1 MNEKNIKK
9 MSSNILTLWEGK
21 ISFPYNNLGKGS
33 ILPVRL
39 DKKNKAIILNQ
50 NADILW
56 TPPDDLAQIIA
67 NFLKKDI
74 FIGSMIT
81 AKPKGT
87 SLLSLSKHS
96 SRIYSDTISRV
107 LSKEIISGS

>member
-9 MSSNILTLWEGK
+9 FSSNILTLWEGK
-21 ISFPYNNLGKGS
+21 IPFPDNSLDKGS

-39 DKKNKAIILNQ
+39 DKKNRAIILDQ
-50 NADILW
+50 NADTLW
-56 TPPDDLAQIIA
+56 IPSEDLAQIIA

-81 AKPKGT
+81 AKPDKKNKT
-87 SLLSLSKHS
+87 AK
-96 SRIYSDTISRV
+96 IKIFAFY
-107 LSKEIISGS
+107 E